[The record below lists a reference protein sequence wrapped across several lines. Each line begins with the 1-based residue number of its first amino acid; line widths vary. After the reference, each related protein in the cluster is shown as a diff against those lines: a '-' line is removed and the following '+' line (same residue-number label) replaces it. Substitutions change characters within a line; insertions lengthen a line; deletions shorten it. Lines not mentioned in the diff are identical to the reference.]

1 MYSSFL
7 EDFTSELVESSQ
19 KFDFD
24 EDLVTRLNRF
34 VNDFR
39 MSMFQR
45 LKNTYIQ
52 RLKQMSSMRR

>member
-1 MYSSFL
+1 MYNSFL
-7 EDFTSELVESSQ
+7 KDFTSELIESSQ

-34 VNDFR
+34 VNSFW

-52 RLKQMSSMRR
+52 WLKQMSSMQR